1 MFGWRSGVTREQL
14 IQLAHEA
21 DCLDRQHYGLLSI
34 DKLEK
39 LAELIEQHVKQE
51 TKDKLRAWA
60 SLEP

>member
-1 MFGWRSGVTREQL
+1 MTREQL

-21 DCLDRQHYGLLSI
+21 DCLDPQHYGSLWI

>member
-21 DCLDRQHYGLLSI
+21 DCLDPQHYGSLWI

-39 LAELIEQHVKQE
+39 LADLIEQHVKQE